1 MASKTL
7 TIYCDCAYYDLVR
20 PEVKSKVL
28 AAIQAG
34 GGESEAVPD
43 LCRLCAE
50 RDARL
55 KDWAKADSLR
65 IFACY
70 PRAVKCLFHAG
81 GAPLPDKG
89 VEFINMRA
97 GDLESQISNLKLEMG
112 DSRPQDEELH
122 LKSEISNLKSEGRA
136 GDLTQRAGGPA
147 ATSGRAHIG
156 GTAGDWIPW
165 FPVIDYDRCQNCK
178 QCFGFCLFGVYQLSD
193 GDRVDVRN
201 PANCKTNCPACAKA
215 CPHSAIIF
223 PKYGQGPINGDEP
236 LTPASEEKDKADLAD
251 VLGGNIYD
259 TIRKRGKRFSGNAS
273 QGPSVMKELREKLDI
288 PADVLASM
296 TPAELAGI
304 KRKAEKKSADA
315 RQDAGA
321 ASESEGNE

>member
-1 MASKTL
+1 MAPKTL

-34 GGESEAVPD
+34 GGAVEAVPD

-55 KDWAKADSLR
+55 KDWAKAESLR

-70 PRAVKCLFHAG
+70 PRAVKWLFHAG
-81 GAPLPDKG
+81 EAPLRDEG
-89 VEFINMRA
+89 VEFINMRV
-97 GDLESQISNLKLEMG
+97 GDLESQISNFKLEMG

-136 GDLTQRAGGPA
+136 GD
-147 ATSGRAHIG
+147 
-156 GTAGDWIPW
+156 WIPW

-178 QCFGFCLFGVYQLSD
+178 QCYGFCLFGVYQLCEND
-193 GDRVDVRN
+193 KVEVRN

-215 CPHSAIIF
+215 CPHGAIIF
-223 PKYGQGPINGDEP
+223 PKYAQGPINGDEP
-236 LTPASEEKDKADLAD
+236 DTPASEEKDKADLAD

-315 RQDAGA
+315 RKNAG
-321 ASESEGNE
+321 ESENNE